1 MSTATSIDINGK
13 VGEKVTLPKAVFGIK
28 GSPELVA
35 QAVRTHLSNQ
45 RRAVAKTKTRAE
57 VSKTTAKMYRQ
68 KGTGRARHGSYAAP
82 IFVGGGIAFGPDG
95 KQNHK
100 MGLTKTMGRIALL
113 AALNQKAEA
122 KQVFVLEGL
131 SKIKKT
137 SDAKSLSG
145 RKLIVMSEAQLESGK
160 YLRNLNRVSLMAAMQ
175 LNAYHVFSHPTV
187 YFTPEA
193 MEELNKKY
201 V

>member
-1 MSTATSIDINGK
+1 MSTANSITIDGK
-13 VGEKVTLPKAVFGIK
+13 AGEKVTLPKAVFGVK
-28 GSPELVA
+28 GRPALVA

-45 RRAVAKTKTRAE
+45 RSASAKTKTRAE

-95 KQNHK
+95 RQNHK
-100 MGLTKTMGRIALL
+100 MSLPKSMGRLALL

-122 KQVFVLEGL
+122 KQVFVLTDVN
-131 SKIKKT
+131 KIKKT
-137 SDAKSLSG
+137 SDVKGLSG
-145 RKLIVMSEAQLESGK
+145 RKLVVLATDQVKTGV
-160 YLRNLNRVSLMAAMQ
+160 YLRNLDRVNVRIASQ
-175 LNAYHVFSHPTV
+175 INAYHIFSHPTI

-193 MEELNKKY
+193 LSELNKKY

>member
-1 MSTATSIDINGK
+1 MSTANSINIDGK
-13 VGEKVTLPKAVFGIK
+13 EGEKVTLPKAVFGIK
-28 GSPELVA
+28 GKPAIVA

-95 KQNHK
+95 LQNHK
-100 MGLTKTMGRIALL
+100 MSLTKSMGRLALL
-113 AALNQKAEA
+113 TALNKKAEA
-122 KQVFVLEGL
+122 KQIFVLEGL

-137 SDAKSLSG
+137 KDAKALEG
-145 RKLIVMSEAQLESGK
+145 RKLIVISEAQLENGK
-160 YLRNLNRVSLMAAMQ
+160 FLRNLDRVSLMTAMQ

-193 MEELNKKY
+193 LEELSKRY

>member
-1 MSTATSIDINGK
+1 MSTAATITIDGK
-13 VGEKVTLPKAVFGIK
+13 SGEKVTLPKALFGVK
-28 GSPELVA
+28 GRPALIA

-45 RRAVAKTKTRAE
+45 RSASAKTKTRAE

-68 KGTGRARHGSYAAP
+68 KGTGRARHGTYAAP
-82 IFVGGGIAFGPDG
+82 IFVGGGIAFGPTG
-95 KQNHK
+95 TQNHK
-100 MGLTKTMGRIALL
+100 MSLTKSMGRVALL

-137 SDAKSLSG
+137 KDAKALEG
-145 RKLIVMSEAQLESGK
+145 RKLIVLATDQLESGK
-160 YLRNLNRVSLMAAMQ
+160 FLRNLSRVSLMSAPQ
-175 LNAYHVFSHPTV
+175 LNAYYVFSHPAV

-193 MEELNKKY
+193 LEELNKKY